1 MKREYILFLL
11 HDKSNYLYKAYNL
24 LLKYRLHKLGFSI
37 PTNVVV
43 QDWGLILGGV
53 AINGNAKIGSNC
65 HIFGDV
71 TIGVKDNLGSKA
83 PQIGDNVTIG
93 ASARI
98 IEPIKIASNC
108 IIGANA
114 VVTHSVLEERKTIV
128 GIPGRVLKK
137 KSFWLVKP

>member
-1 MKREYILFLL
+1 MRID
-11 HDKSNYLYKAYNL
+11 H
-24 LLKYRLHKLGFSI
+24 
-37 PTNVVV
+37 
-43 QDWGLILGGV
+43 WGGV

-71 TIGVKDNLGSKA
+71 TIGVKDNLGSKE

-98 IEPIKIASNC
+98 IGPIKIASNC

-128 GIPGRVLKK
+128 GIPGRVLK
-137 KSFWLVKP
+137 